1 MKEAAPPAHRYASR
15 LARRLIVPIV
25 VFSSAVTL
33 CVTALELH
41 RDYRHDMDAV
51 EAGFGMIEEVHLR
64 PLTRSLW
71 ATNYDDVAA
80 QVAGI
85 ARLQN
90 VDQVTIREGG
100 GKILAQAGGRRSRGV
115 VARQYQMT
123 YPYLGR
129 TLPIGALT
137 VVVGLDAIHEELA
150 KRALT
155 VLAGNALKTLLVV
168 GFAFYLFHWLVTRH
182 VTAIAQY
189 LRRLEPDKAASPLRL
204 PRSEDHKPNELDEI
218 ASEIHQLQVRLLAT
232 LATLATSRAEL
243 EALARQLL
251 NVHESERRAIASELH
266 DEVGGVLTA
275 LKLNLQSL
283 RRTGLEEEALVEG
296 LEMVDDAIQ
305 RVRSISHDL
314 RPSILDDLGLIPALT
329 WYCERQALRSGIAIE
344 LSLEAMDFADNPQL
358 ETTCF
363 RIVQESVTNALRHA
377 AATRIQVVLERA
389 EDGLSLKV
397 TDDGTGFD
405 TAAAQQSGLAGESNG
420 VLGMT
425 RRVKLLGG
433 RLSIESARGAGTRV
447 HAEFLR
453 FDPAFA

>member
-1 MKEAAPPAHRYASR
+1 MVQE
-15 LARRLIVPIV
+15 
-25 VFSSAVTL
+25 T
-33 CVTALELH
+33 
-41 RDYRHDMDAV
+41 
-51 EAGFGMIEEVHLR
+51 
-64 PLTRSLW
+64 
-71 ATNYDDVAA
+71 
-80 QVAGI
+80 
-85 ARLQN
+85 
-90 VDQVTIREGG
+90 
-100 GKILAQAGGRRSRGV
+100 
-115 VARQYQMT
+115 
-123 YPYLGR
+123 
-129 TLPIGALT
+129 
-137 VVVGLDAIHEELA
+137 
-150 KRALT
+150 
-155 VLAGNALKTLLVV
+155 
-168 GFAFYLFHWLVTRH
+168 
-182 VTAIAQY
+182 
-189 LRRLEPDKAASPLRL
+189 
-204 PRSEDHKPNELDEI
+204 LDE
-218 ASEIHQLQVRLLAT
+218 VR
-232 LATLATSRAEL
+232 R
-243 EALARQLL
+243 
-251 NVHESERRAIASELH
+251 
-266 DEVGGVLTA
+266 
-275 LKLNLQSL
+275 
-283 RRTGLEEEALVEG
+283 
-296 LEMVDDAIQ
+296 
-305 RVRSISHDL
+305 ISMDL